1 MNQAQDTVNL
11 SGLLRRLLR
20 GAIAAGLLAAVI
32 AAVVWVGGLLTI
44 RPTYQGLALVQFSDP
59 PIYPNFAD
67 ALIGVTPLVMDRK
80 SLPLQAV
87 SAEVMAR
94 TFADASL
101 ATYADREQELDKARE
116 SMTCNIF
123 AKTTMDLSVRSADP
137 QLAADVANA
146 WAEAVVWRLN
156 QDNGIN
162 DSTITLLEERTE
174 AAREHWAGLHK
185 QWAGKS
191 QAAAPPAGGSSFEA
205 DRLAVDIEVARNLY
219 FALSQALEQA
229 RLSRDVSR
237 ESISVSLRALPQDR
251 PSNPQPR
258 RYAAMA
264 GLIIFSVS
272 LFIVLVV
279 ELSRLER

>member
-20 GAIAAGLLAAVI
+20 GAIAAVLLAVLT
-32 AAVVWVGGLLTI
+32 AAVVWAVGLLTI
-44 RPTYQGLALVQFSDP
+44 RPTYEAMALVQFSDP
-59 PIYPNFAD
+59 PIYANFRD
-67 ALIGVTPLVMDRK
+67 SLVGVTPATTDRK

-87 SAEVMAR
+87 SEEVMAR
-94 TFADASL
+94 TFAEPLLAKYANRKDA
-101 ATYADREQELDKARE
+101 LDEARTT
-116 SMTCNIF
+116 MQCGIF
-123 AKTTMDLSVRSADP
+123 AKATMDLSVRSADP
-137 QLAADVANA
+137 VLAADVANA
-146 WAEAVVWRLN
+146 WAEAVVWQLN
-156 QDNGIN
+156 QDNGFS

-174 AAREHWAGLHK
+174 SARAHWADLHK
-185 QWAGKS
+185 KLTDSASSSPSTTGV
-191 QAAAPPAGGSSFEA
+191 SSFEA
-205 DRLAVDIEVARNLY
+205 DRLAADIEVARNLY

-237 ESISVSLRALPQDR
+237 ESISVSLRALPPDK

-264 GLIIFSVS
+264 GLIVFSIT
-272 LFIVLVV
+272 LFIVLVF